1 MDLLVAASV
10 TTIPSL
16 PTGGGLA
23 ACPTG
28 ATCTGQIIGSSSGSG
43 LGFGTSSVG
52 SSIGSSVG
60 LASLAGALVEILAV
74 LSMAA
79 LIGIVIIAVVANR
92 AEPDPTG
99 RRPQSVYFFVVSFI
113 TITTSIVGS
122 AVILASVLWLTAG
135 HASSAGHAIARLLL
149 VGVLVFVVSVGLFVT
164 HLRRGL
170 GLAREAE
177 ANSNPSH
184 RVGQSYVSV
193 VAFVSILV
201 LLVAGVLTVY
211 LLFAIASPATFGSF
225 GGRSVSVRILVESI
239 YLALVAVL
247 VLWTHGSLLTPR
259 LGLFGRRSRPVDPP
273 APGAG
278 EQVTTVPLT

>member
-10 TTIPSL
+10 TTVPSL
-16 PTGGGLA
+16 PTGGSLS

-28 ATCTGQIIGSSSGSG
+28 VACASAPIVGSSSGSG
-43 LGFGTSSVG
+43 LGFGSSSV
-52 SSIGSSVG
+52 GSSVG
-60 LASLAGALVEILAV
+60 LASLAGALVEIFAV

-113 TITTSIVGS
+113 TITTAIVGS

-135 HASSAGHAIARLLL
+135 HTQSAGHAIDRLLL
-149 VGVLVFVVSVGLFVT
+149 AGALVFVVSVGLFVT

-170 GLAREAE
+170 GLARA
-177 ANSNPSH
+177 AGTNADPSH
-184 RVGQSYVSV
+184 RIGQSYVSV

-201 LLVAGVLTVY
+201 LLVTGVLSIY
-211 LLFAIASPATFGSF
+211 LLFAIASPATFGTF
-225 GGRSVSVRILVESI
+225 GGRGVSVRILVESV
-239 YLALVAVL
+239 YLAGVAVV
-247 VLWTHGSLLTPR
+247 VLWSHGSLLSPR
-259 LGLFGRRSRPVDPP
+259 LGLFGRRSRPLDPP
-273 APGAG
+273 SPATGGP
-278 EQVTTVPLT
+278 VTTVPLA

>member
-10 TTIPSL
+10 TTIPTL
-16 PTGGGLA
+16 PTGGSLSV
-23 ACPTG
+23 CPTG
-28 ATCTGQIIGSSSGSG
+28 AACASTPIVGSSGSG
-43 LGFGTSSVG
+43 LGFGSSPV
-52 SSIGSSVG
+52 GSSVG

-74 LSMAA
+74 LSMTA

-113 TITTSIVGS
+113 TIVTAIVGS
-122 AVILASVLWLTAG
+122 AVILASALWLTAG
-135 HASSAGHAIARLLL
+135 HTPSAGHSIARLLL
-149 VGVLVFVVSVGLFVT
+149 AGALVFVVSVGLFVT

-170 GLAREAE
+170 SLARA
-177 ANSNPSH
+177 AGATVDPSH
-184 RVGQSYVSV
+184 RIGQSYVSV

-201 LLVAGVLTVY
+201 LLVTGVLSIY

-225 GGRSVSVRILVESI
+225 GGRSVSVRILVESV
-239 YLALVAVL
+239 YLAVVAVV

-259 LGLFGRRSRPVDPP
+259 LGVFGRQSRPVDPP
-273 APGAG
+273 SPATGGPA
-278 EQVTTVPLT
+278 TTVPLA